1 MLLLRLLSGKYGMC
15 ADSGMVLLGLD
26 VSRLNHLGP
35 LLGEFDDKLAEFGR
49 RAGKRVHTQIGKPGS
64 ERRINEG
71 GINFSIEDSDDF
83 GRRTNR
89 STNAIPT
96 AICIAPVPRTKLA
109 SCPLTG
115 LLLIWIGSAAT
126 GFDHLGPPPR

>member
-64 ERRINEG
+64 ERGINEG

-96 AICIAPVPRTKLA
+96 ARIITRHK
-109 SCPLTG
+109 
-115 LLLIWIGSAAT
+115 IGDRWDIRQHVQT
-126 GFDHLGPPPR
+126 CGGRHP